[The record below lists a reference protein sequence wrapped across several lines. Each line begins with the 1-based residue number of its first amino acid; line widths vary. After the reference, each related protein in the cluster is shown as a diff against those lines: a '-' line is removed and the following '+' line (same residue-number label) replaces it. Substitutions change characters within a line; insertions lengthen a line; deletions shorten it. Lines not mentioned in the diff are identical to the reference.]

1 MTTKT
6 KIFFIWLGYLFWV
19 VYLIVMV
26 AASLKA
32 GDNLNILFAVLLTF
46 LCGEAVLVMA
56 HRKLL
61 NK

>member
-6 KIFFIWLGYLFWV
+6 KIFFIWVGYLFWV

-32 GDNLNILFAVLLTF
+32 GDNLNILFTVLTF
-46 LCGEAVLVMA
+46 LCGEAVLVIA

>member
-6 KIFFIWLGYLFWV
+6 KIFFVWIGYLFWLL
-19 VYLIVMV
+19 YLIIMV

-32 GDNLNILFAVLLTF
+32 DDNLNILFAVLTF

>member
-6 KIFFIWLGYLFWV
+6 KIFFIWVGYLFWV

-32 GDNLNILFAVLLTF
+32 DDNLNILFAVLTF

-56 HRKLL
+56 HLKLL

>member
-6 KIFFIWLGYLFWV
+6 KIFFIWVGYLFWV

-32 GDNLNILFAVLLTF
+32 DDNLNILFVVLTF
-46 LCGEAVLVMA
+46 LCGEAVLIMA
-56 HRKLL
+56 PRKLL

>member
-1 MTTKT
+1 MTKKT
-6 KIFFIWLGYLFWV
+6 KVFLIWLGYLFWV

-32 GDNLNILFAVLLTF
+32 DDNLNILFAVLTF
-46 LCGEAVLVMA
+46 LCGEAVLVIA

>member
-1 MTTKT
+1 MTKKT
-6 KIFFIWLGYLFWV
+6 KVFLIWLGYLFWV

-26 AASLKA
+26 AASIKA
-32 GDNLNILFAVLLTF
+32 GDNLNILFAVLTF
-46 LCGEAVLVMA
+46 LCGEAVLVIA

>member
-19 VYLIVMV
+19 LYLIVVV
-26 AASLKA
+26 AASIKA
-32 GDNLNILFAVLLTF
+32 GDNLNILVAALTF
-46 LCGEAVLVMA
+46 LCGEAVLIIA